1 MSKTILITGG
11 AGFLGVNLV
20 KILLN
25 SATDINRI
33 IVLDSCITGNMDNLQ
48 YVKELYDTNDI
59 VRFYKVDICDPVVL
73 ENLKAMYYAV
83 HEIYHFASLASPP
96 FYKRFPLQTLDVGYI
111 GTRNILELARYYIDC
126 KVLFASTSEVYGDP
140 TVHPQNESYYGN
152 VNTVGLRSAY
162 DESKRVGETL
172 CYTYNQLYGV
182 ETRTVRIFNTYGP
195 FMNLHD
201 GRIVT
206 EIIRCLKDGTTLSIY
221 GNGTQTRT
229 LSYVDD
235 TLGMIIKIME
245 SNYKDPI
252 NVGGDTEY
260 SINELVREISD
271 IYQETYGKTNLSKM
285 YVEIDVDDPKIRKP
299 CLALNKSV
307 IGETFRTPLRIGIA
321 RTIAYFKEL

>member
-25 SATDINRI
+25 STTDINRI
-33 IVLDSCITGNMDNLQ
+33 IVLDNCITGNENNLQ
-48 YVKELYDTNDI
+48 TVKELYDTNDV
-59 VRFYKVDICDPVVL
+59 VRFYKVDICESVVL
-73 ENLKAMYYAV
+73 ENLKAMYYTI

-111 GTRNILELARYYIDC
+111 GTRNVLELARYYENC

-140 TVHPQNESYYGN
+140 TVHPQKETYYGN

-182 ETRTVRIFNTYGP
+182 DTRIVRIFNTYGP
-195 FMNLHD
+195 YMNLHD

-206 EIIRCLKDGTTLSIY
+206 ETIRCLKDGAMLSIY
-221 GNGTQTRT
+221 GDGNQTRT

-235 TLGMIIKIME
+235 TMGMIIRVMA
-245 SNYKDPI
+245 SNYKEPI

-260 SINELVREISD
+260 TINKLVSAISD
-271 IYQETYGKTNLSKM
+271 IYTETYGEAILNKKHIA
-285 YVEIDVDDPKIRKP
+285 IDIDDPKIRKP
-299 CLALNKSV
+299 CLILNKSV
-307 IGETFRTPLRIGIA
+307 IGETFRTPLRIGIS
-321 RTIAYFKEL
+321 RTIAYFKE

>member
-1 MSKTILITGG
+1 M
-11 AGFLGVNLV
+11 GVNLV

-25 SATDINRI
+25 SSSDISRI
-33 IVLDSCITGNMDNLQ
+33 IVVDNCITGNEHNLQ
-48 YVKELYDTNDI
+48 TVKELYDTHDI
-59 VRFYKVDICDPVVL
+59 VRFYKFDICNSVL
-73 ENLKAMYYAV
+73 MENIKAMYYAI

-96 FYKRFPLQTLDVGYI
+96 FYKQFPLQTLDVGYI
-111 GTRNILELARYYIDC
+111 GTRAVLELARYYENC

-140 TVHPQNESYYGN
+140 TVHPQKETYYGN

-195 FMNLHD
+195 YMNLKD

-206 EIIRCLKDGTTLSIY
+206 EIIRCLKDGETLSIY

-235 TLGMIIKIME
+235 TLDMIIRVMA
-245 SNYKDPI
+245 SDYKDPV
-252 NVGGDTEY
+252 NVGGETEY
-260 SINELVREISD
+260 SINELVKVITD
-271 IYQETYGKTNLSKM
+271 IYTETYGETLLIKR
-285 YVEIDVDDPKIRKP
+285 YVEIDADDPKIRKP
-299 CLALNKSV
+299 CLVLNKSV
-307 IGETFRTPLRIGIA
+307 IGETFRTPLRIGIS
-321 RTIAYFKEL
+321 RTITYFVSF